1 MEESILVHHD
11 KTTLKTMAVERGL
24 TRSGFN
30 GRNRSKMRK
39 QDFIDFILTK
49 EQESAANG
57 GSSNIESPNEGASS
71 NEETLEVLEASPSPS
86 EDEMI
91 NILEE
96 LFVDDSFQPIIRI
109 MDVLYGFEYPESE
122 RKTVREE
129 TRPERIPNEEDE
141 SVPNLS
147 LQDLIV
153 SKNMCDINCKCKTC
167 QLNINI
173 VEENLKVQLNM
184 RDLEARITCVIC
196 RCNVRNVIFNPC
208 NHLASCIA
216 CSKNPLLDN
225 KCPLCRKVYTNT
237 NRVFC

>member
-30 GRNRSKMRK
+30 DRNRSKMRK
-39 QDFIDFILTK
+39 QDFIDFILAK
-49 EQESAANG
+49 EQESAENS
-57 GSSNIESPNEGASS
+57 GSSSIESTSESASS
-71 NEETLEVLEASPSPS
+71 SEVLLEASPSPS

-109 MDVLYGFEYPESE
+109 MDVLYGFEYPDSE
-122 RKTVREE
+122 RKINRAENS
-129 TRPERIPNEEDE
+129 PERIPNEEDE

-153 SKNMCDINCKCKTC
+153 SKNICDIDCKCKIC
-167 QLNINI
+167 QININI